1 MSYRVCSKCDYV
13 INNTIH
19 HEDDCPKCGS
29 KKMVDPLEDDRN
41 WDELYEKQ
49 KKRNM
54 NKITR
59 FLIEGSV
66 FLWVSQRIMKF
77 LNKLTEGTDE

>member
-1 MSYRVCSKCDYV
+1 MKNKKK
-13 INNTIH
+13 INMT
-19 HEDDCPKCGS
+19 
-29 KKMVDPLEDDRN
+29 
-41 WDELYEKQ
+41 
-49 KKRNM
+49 
-54 NKITR
+54 KITR